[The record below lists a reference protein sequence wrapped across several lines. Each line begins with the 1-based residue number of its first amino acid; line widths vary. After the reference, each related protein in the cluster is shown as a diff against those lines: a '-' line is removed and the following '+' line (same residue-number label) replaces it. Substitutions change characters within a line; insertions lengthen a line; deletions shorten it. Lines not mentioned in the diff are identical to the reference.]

1 MKKIDK
7 KDILS
12 CLILI
17 LSFLLFFFI
26 VTRFAY
32 IFGSTLDWESQH
44 SVLPDYFRT
53 LFYDTHDIF
62 PDFAFNIGNGQNIYN
77 FAYYGLLSPII
88 LFSYLLPFVDMTTY
102 IVASS
107 VVIAIASSVLFYFW
121 ERWNNKKNHLESF
134 VLSFLLLFSAS
145 VTLHSHRHLMFV
157 NYMPFLILGLFGVDK
172 KLTEGKGW
180 LLTLS
185 VFLIIMTSYY
195 YSVSALIALTIYGI
209 YKYIKI
215 NDKITLKGF
224 AKDGFNFALPI
235 IIGVICSSIIIF
247 PTLHVIISSRGET
260 FNTITLADLLLPG
273 ANIKYVLYESYGMG
287 LTAILILAII
297 NLLYKKRENR
307 FLGIFLSMIV
317 LFPIVNYIL
326 NATMYID
333 GKILIPM
340 MPLALIAIGVFL
352 EDIFIKHVQYKKIY
366 IPLIII
372 LGVVLF
378 KEAYAPVFLADIF
391 ILTISL
397 ILYKRFNKKLLIVL
411 PVILF
416 SFIFSTIRSY
426 EDSLVSIK
434 SKQKS
439 DSSLKAAINWITN
452 QDDSLYRI
460 SNERTILRDV
470 NNIYGDIDYYT
481 STLYS
486 STYNLGYNR
495 FYYDTINNP
504 IQNRNRVITSPTS
517 NILFLLF
524 SGNKYIIT
532 NKNEYQGYELIK
544 EIAGNKI
551 YKTDNYLPLAY
562 VNKNLINIDDYHKIK
577 YPESSIALLKTVVV
591 DEKTNSDVSSSIEK
605 IELDMDDL
613 KLENASLKRDG
624 NNYIIEAQKKASG
637 IWSLPIELKEKIL
650 FIRFHIAESEKCTN
664 GDTGITIAG
673 IENKLTCKEWKYHN
687 QNYDFDYIIAKE
699 NLDSLSLNF
708 KKGKYEISNVEAY
721 VMDYKEIEDLKG
733 DIDEFIFDKEK
744 TKGDVISGSI
754 EVTADGYFT
763 TSIPFDEGFEIT
775 VDGEKRDYEKVNET
789 FLGFKLEKGHHDI
802 EIEYHAPYKDKAL
815 LLSCFGFI
823 LFLSFIVVEAKKE
836 N

>member
-12 CLILI
+12 CLILT

-26 VTRFAY
+26 VTRFTY
-32 IFGSTLDWESQH
+32 CFGSTLDWESQH

-88 LFSYLLPFVDMTTY
+88 LISYLLPFVDMTTY

-107 VVIAIASSVLFYFW
+107 VVIAISSSILFYFW
-121 ERWNNKKNHLESF
+121 ERWNNKKGHLESF

-145 VTLHSHRHLMFV
+145 ITLHSHRHLMFV

-172 KLTEGKGW
+172 KLTKGKGW

-215 NDKITLKGF
+215 NDKVTLKGF
-224 AKDGFNFALPI
+224 IKDGFNFALPI

-247 PTLHVIISSRGET
+247 PTLHVILSSRGET

-287 LTAILILAII
+287 LTAILILSII
-297 NLLYKKRENR
+297 NLLYKRRENR
-307 FLGIFLSMIV
+307 FLGIFLSLIV
-317 LFPIVNYIL
+317 LFPIVNYLL

-333 GKILIPM
+333 GKILIPL

-352 EDIFIKHVQYKKIY
+352 EDIFTKRVQYKKIY

-372 LGVVLF
+372 LGIVLF

-397 ILYKRFNKKLLIVL
+397 ILYKRFNKKIFVVL
-411 PVILF
+411 PVVLVP
-416 SFIFSTIRSY
+416 FIFSTIRSC
-426 EDSLVSIK
+426 EDSLVSMN
-434 SKQKS
+434 SKRKS

-452 QDDSLYRI
+452 QDNSLYRI

-532 NKNEYQGYELIK
+532 NKNEYQGYELIN
-544 EIAGNKI
+544 EIDGNKI
-551 YKTDNYLPLAY
+551 YKTDNYLPIAY

-577 YPESSIALLKTVVV
+577 YPESSIALLKSVVV
-591 DEKTNSDVSSSIEK
+591 DEKTNSDVVSPIEK
-605 IELDMDDL
+605 IELDMGDL
-613 KLENASLKRDG
+613 KLENASLKKDG
-624 NNYIIEAQKKASG
+624 NNYIIEAQKNASG
-637 IWSLPIELKEKIL
+637 KWSMPIELKEKIL
-650 FIRFHIAESEKCTN
+650 FIRFHIAESEKCKN

-687 QNYDFDYIIAKE
+687 QNYDFDYIIAK
-699 NLDSLSLNF
+699 NNSDSLSLDF
-708 KKGKYEISNVEAY
+708 KKGKYEISNIEAY
-721 VMDYKEIEDLKG
+721 VMNYKEIENLKD

-754 EVTADGYFT
+754 EVTTDGYFT
-763 TSIPFDEGFEIT
+763 TSIPFDEEFEVV
-775 VDGEKRDYEKVNET
+775 VDGEKREYEKVNET

-823 LFLSFIVVEAKKE
+823 LFLVFTAIEAKKE